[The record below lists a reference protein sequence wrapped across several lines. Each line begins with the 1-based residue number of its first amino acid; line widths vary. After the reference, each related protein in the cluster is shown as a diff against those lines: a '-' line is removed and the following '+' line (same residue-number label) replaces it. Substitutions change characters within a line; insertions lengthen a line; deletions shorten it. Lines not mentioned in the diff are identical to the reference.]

1 MAENEENRVID
12 LKELVSDLAH
22 TMKPVAERKNLHFRY
37 RIEHISASELA
48 GNGRDQLHSILTELL
63 ENAVEYTPEGGDV
76 IFCVRE
82 LMTDDRNSTIE
93 FYVQDDGA
101 GIPEE
106 QLRKLRSMTRQEEAE
121 ADHGLAA
128 VCREVRRLRGTV
140 TFESGNGRG
149 MGTVARV
156 ILTMPVS
163 RVRPVRPLPDMNRDI
178 YSFVGK
184 KILLAEDHPLN
195 LEIAEMMLER
205 VGFEVDTAVNGREAV
220 DRFAAKDGAYDAV
233 LMDIR
238 MPVMDGIEAVQVIRN
253 MDIPGADTIP
263 IIALT
268 ASAYEGDARRS
279 RQAGMNEHLL
289 KPIDPVRM
297 YDVLS
302 RYLYQSHT
310 VRRT

>member
-1 MAENEENRVID
+1 M
-12 LKELVSDLAH
+12 KKFLAIVLAAIM
-22 TMKPVAERKNLHFRY
+22 TLSMMSFA
-37 RIEHISASELA
+37 SASELA

-163 RVRPVRPLPDMNRDI
+163 RVRPVRPLPKTPAI
-178 YSFVGK
+178 GPAT
-184 KILLAEDHPLN
+184 AEAP
-195 LEIAEMMLER
+195 
-205 VGFEVDTAVNGREAV
+205 
-220 DRFAAKDGAYDAV
+220 
-233 LMDIR
+233 
-238 MPVMDGIEAVQVIRN
+238 
-253 MDIPGADTIP
+253 
-263 IIALT
+263 
-268 ASAYEGDARRS
+268 
-279 RQAGMNEHLL
+279 
-289 KPIDPVRM
+289 
-297 YDVLS
+297 
-302 RYLYQSHT
+302 T
-310 VRRT
+310 VRAAPEAEVEPAAWAAPEEPEAAAA